1 MQWLYALVAQQD
13 LFKTKKTN
21 VYFLIYFCLCW
32 VFLAVGF
39 SLVLASKGHSLWCV
53 SFSLQQLLLLRLP
66 RSRAQAQ

>member
-21 VYFLIYFCLCW
+21 VYFFIYFCLCW

-39 SLVLASKGHSLWCV
+39 SSVLASKSHSLFVVCE
-53 SFSLQQLLLLRLP
+53 FLFAAASLVVAP
-66 RSRAQAQ
+66 RI